1 MTYRRHYID
10 ANGQTVFLDGG
21 PVEVPAQVFTAVP
34 RDQWPIGFKFIG
46 SFAKVPPDKGVGDT
60 AKRLLGEKGEWF
72 KRETKKRGIDCGCS
86 ARQIEWNQK
95 YPYSVKD
102 QPG

>member
-1 MTYRRHYID
+1 MYRRHYMLD
-10 ANGQTVFLDGG
+10 GKPVFLGD
-21 PVEVPAQVFTAVP
+21 PVPVAPPAPLQAVP

-72 KRETKKRGIDCGCS
+72 KREMKKHGIDCGCS
-86 ARQIEWNQK
+86 ARQIEWNLK
-95 YPYSVKD
+95 YPY
-102 QPG
+102 PI